1 MNRGLSDVLKTDFP
15 DTIPAPRPKVVDQL
29 IHDPNWMSGFIIP
42 ESEGCFFVDIRGS
55 KTIKIGKQVSL
66 DFSMGQHSRDTQL
79 FESFTKFLGCGKVRV
94 NISTVDFSVTSFLD
108 NHEKIIPFLNK
119 YPIAGVKSLDYLD
132 FCKVAELI
140 KNKEHLTLEG
150 LEKIKKIKNNMNRE
164 RKFLG

>member
-1 MNRGLSDVLKTDFP
+1 MGNRVSLLRFV
-15 DTIPAPRPKVVDQL
+15 QL
-29 IHDPNWMSGFIIP
+29 IKW
-42 ESEGCFFVDIRGS
+42 
-55 KTIKIGKQVSL
+55 KQVSL